1 MSRMLPRGLALLMT
15 LLLGEA
21 GAQQQQQLESC
32 RPGTE
37 PNSLQ
42 CFTFPAVVPGGVLHL
57 VVFGPSLPPLGTE
70 TFRVAALSLLQRLDL
85 SFNNISW
92 APPDSFA
99 PLHALLSLEVVQRG
113 SSLLW
118 RVQLNNNRL
127 TALPAGAFSNL
138 SALRVL
144 DISSN
149 LVERIAP
156 GAFSGLVS
164 LRLLNLSRN
173 ALAALASLARPAGVL
188 LAAGAGAG
196 GGGRDAVTAAA
207 AALGTTPGPEAT
219 TIGPFTGEV
228 VVVVVVVEVV
238 VKVEVVHGCGADGGG
253 LC

>member
-1 MSRMLPRGLALLMT
+1 MSRMLPRLALLMT

-21 GAQQQQQLESC
+21 GAQQQLESC

-42 CFTFPAVVPGGVLHL
+42 CFTFPAVVPGGVLRL
-57 VVFGPSLPPLGTE
+57 VVFGPALPPLGTE
-70 TFRVAALSLLQRLDL
+70 TFRAADLSVLQRLDL

-92 APPDSFA
+92 APADAFA
-99 PLHALLSLEVVQRG
+99 PLHALLSLE
-113 SSLLW
+113 
-118 RVQLNNNRL
+118 LNNNRL
-127 TALPAGAFSNL
+127 TALPAGVFSNL
-138 SALRVL
+138 SHLRVL

-149 LVERIAP
+149 LVESIAP

-188 LAAGAGAG
+188 PAGG
-196 GGGRDAVTAAA
+196 GGGRDAVTVAVAA

-219 TIGPFTGEV
+219 MIGPFTGSPWMW
-228 VVVVVVVEVV
+228 
-238 VKVEVVHGCGADGGG
+238 C
-253 LC
+253 